1 MSNKELLPCPFCSG
15 EAKYDN
21 SEGNYYIFCDEC
33 GARTFGFNKEHAF
46 NEWNKRA
53 QIDDDESNYPVFPD
67 SSKVNQPVQ
76 VPEVVENGNCE
87 YLKLLDYIKFCRN
100 ASAKDIRKIH
110 DRARDLIA
118 NYNQCCKKSCKEE
131 IITTEDLLDLEL
143 RFARKKIKFLEQK
156 IQKLLEREND
166 WVTCPSQQFKRCE
179 HAKGCKEND

>member
-1 MSNKELLPCPFCSG
+1 MNNNELLPCPFCGG

-21 SEGNYYIFCDEC
+21 SDGYDYIFCDEC
-33 GARTFGFNKEHAF
+33 GARTFGFSEEQAF
-46 NEWNKRA
+46 DEWNSR
-53 QIDDDESNYPVFPD
+53 SYPLD
-67 SSKVNQPVQ
+67 
-76 VPEVVENGNCE
+76 
-87 YLKLLDYIKFCRN
+87 KLEDVAFLLEIQDFVKFCRN
-100 ASAKDIRKIH
+100 ASPKDIRKIH